1 MLTNFLKWNYT
12 DTMDLSTYVP
22 SSMDKTPPQ
31 LTAEQKAEEAKRI
44 ADRRKELDKARHE
57 ANSKQTLSTPDNRPP
72 QPVQTPAYS
81 GIKRCYDLMTPEVR
95 QTLDAIEVETLA
107 EKRVAAQMGYDAARS
122 KMEAADRTLA
132 LQVVAAD
139 DMMTFSNKYDAAIDE
154 TRKRRIEH
162 QLNETPLSGSA
173 ETAGNA
179 LLSDLT
185 PRKLLG

>member
-1 MLTNFLKWNYT
+1 MVVRGMVVVVRRRRIPATA
-12 DTMDLSTYVP
+12 VP
-22 SSMDKTPPQ
+22 VAHPNNPVRFVYSVS
-31 LTAEQKAEEAKRI
+31 I
-44 ADRRKELDKARHE
+44 AP
-57 ANSKQTLSTPDNRPP
+57 TPDNQPP

-179 LLSDLT
+179 LLPDLT